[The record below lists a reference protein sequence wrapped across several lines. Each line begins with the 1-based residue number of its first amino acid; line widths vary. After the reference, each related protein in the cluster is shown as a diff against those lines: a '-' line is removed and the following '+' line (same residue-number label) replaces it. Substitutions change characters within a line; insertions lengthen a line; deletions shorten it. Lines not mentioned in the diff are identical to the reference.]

1 MKKSYANLAFLVF
14 FSFQELIYKSKVT
27 TDYTVFG
34 VRTRA
39 SKQRRSWM
47 SYGPAQRA

>member
-1 MKKSYANLAFLVF
+1 MAFLVF
-14 FSFQELIYKSKVT
+14 FSFQELIYTSKVT

-39 SKQRRSWM
+39 SKQRSWM